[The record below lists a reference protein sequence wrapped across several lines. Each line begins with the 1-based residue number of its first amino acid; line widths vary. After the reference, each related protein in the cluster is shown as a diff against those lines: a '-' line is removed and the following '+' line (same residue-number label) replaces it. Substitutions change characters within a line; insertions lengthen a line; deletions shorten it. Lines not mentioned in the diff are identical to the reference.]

1 MRGEKKKRGTKLAGK
16 DLRPDRYVGQ
26 IHARRSQK
34 DDRRCWRE
42 SRRLCQQEDRLCR
55 RRFRRRL
62 KARQSQG
69 TEGSGNRRKR
79 NGGVAVLIHPFEQ
92 ELSMA
97 KTKTAAAMDELQSH
111 IRPFF
116 EQRGYRLRARTFN
129 RGTSD
134 GLVHVLNFQMG
145 QTSLQGKFTVNVGVY
160 VPEVARVEY
169 GPNERSF
176 VQEPECCVRHRLG
189 TLGPEHRDLW
199 WDLLPNGPSAASLQL
214 RLERD
219 ALPFLARFET
229 RDSVFQEL
237 LD

>member
-1 MRGEKKKRGTKLAGK
+1 
-16 DLRPDRYVGQ
+16 
-26 IHARRSQK
+26 
-34 DDRRCWRE
+34 
-42 SRRLCQQEDRLCR
+42 
-55 RRFRRRL
+55 
-62 KARQSQG
+62 
-69 TEGSGNRRKR
+69 
-79 NGGVAVLIHPFEQ
+79 
-92 ELSMA
+92 MA

-199 WDLLPNGPSAASLQL
+199 WDLLPNGPSAANLQL

-237 LD
+237 ARLKGNSGLGMPPRLVCAILLVHRGQDAKAKETLAAQIREAMNKGHKGHADYVQRLAEHLGLGSIPS